1 MDQFEQT
8 AEAAMKQAESAQT
21 HEWRQPDPIIKTLP
35 EVEPLHEAM
44 LPDSMRAWIIDE
56 AVRMNCPIDFVAV
69 PALVLAGS
77 LIGNRCNMQPKKNDV
92 GWLLPANL
100 WGGVINRPSVLK
112 SPAKNAALRPLKPLE
127 ARAMEEHAQDIKR
140 YRAQEASYKAMS
152 EAIKRD
158 MIKLASTGKQVKPTD
173 TMLQLETKLAA
184 LEEPVQKPLKRYRT
198 SDSTIEKLA
207 DLQKESPN
215 GLLVDRDELMGLIAS
230 FDKDGREG
238 DRAFYLEGWNGNGS
252 FTVDRIKRGT
262 TIIEKLCI
270 SVFGTTQPDKLQKY
284 IYRASHQFENDG
296 LLQRFQLLVYP
307 DAPEPKLVDKAAN
320 EDAYK
325 KVEDIYERLAT
336 ESPEAWGAKE
346 VEGSGYV
353 IGFTDEGYEI
363 FCEWYDSLSQTLKHE
378 DDPLLQEH
386 FGKYRSLMPK
396 LAFIFHVLEGERSD
410 VGDSCARKA
419 AAWCAYLESH
429 ARRIYSM
436 GRNAEADAASL
447 ITRKLAKG
455 ELVDGF
461 TVRDIRQKGW
471 ALLRDNKAIEAALE
485 LLVDAGWIHPKPID
499 LTAIGRPTARY
510 SINPHI
516 GGKHEPLAE

>member
-1 MDQFEQT
+1 MDNAEVIAKEAVQG
-8 AEAAMKQAESAQT
+8 AEAAKL

-35 EVEPLHEAM
+35 AVVPLPEAI
-44 LPDSMRAWIIDE
+44 LPESMRTWIIDE
-56 AVRMNCPIDFVAV
+56 AARMNCPIDFVAI

-77 LIGNRCNMQPKKNDV
+77 LIGNRCNIQPKKNDI

-100 WGGVINRPSVLK
+100 WGGIIGRPSVLK
-112 SPAKNAALRPLKPLE
+112 SPAKNAAFRPLKPLE
-127 ARAMEEHAQDIKR
+127 ASAMVEHEQNVKQF
-140 YRAQEASYKAMS
+140 RAQEASYKATA
-152 EAIKRD
+152 EAIKAD
-158 MIKLASTGKQVKPTD
+158 MKNVASSRKKPKPTD
-173 TMLQLETKLAA
+173 SMLQLEAKLTA

-207 DLQKESPN
+207 DLQNESPN
-215 GLLVDRDELMGLIAS
+215 GLLVDRDELVGLLAN

-252 FTVDRIKRGT
+252 YTVDRIKRGT

-270 SVFGTTQPDKLQKY
+270 SVFGTTQPNKLQKY

-307 DAPEPKLVDKAAN
+307 DTPEPKLVDRAAD
-320 EDAYK
+320 EAAYQE
-325 KVEDIYERLAT
+325 VEAIYKRLAT
-336 ESPEAWGAKE
+336 ESPDEWGASE
-346 VEGSGYV
+346 VGGGYV
-353 IGFTDEGYEI
+353 LGFTTDGYDV
-363 FCEWYDSLSQTLKHE
+363 FCEWYESLTQILTRE

-396 LAFIFHVLEGERSD
+396 LALIFHVLEGERSD

-429 ARRIYSM
+429 ARRIYSL
-436 GRNAEADAASL
+436 GRNAEADAAL
-447 ITRKLAKG
+447 FITRKLAKG

-516 GGKHEPLAE
+516 GGKHEPLAK